1 MGTLSWKFELH
12 YATNMRRNQTIQWTQ
27 VTQYPLFLVI
37 SHTDGKKT
45 NSVIFI
51 GFYFA
56 NVPLYGWFLLCFWG
70 LRLPSAVGLF

>member
-1 MGTLSWKFELH
+1 MNFIMEIRALLCHKYEKKSSNTVDTSH
-12 YATNMRRNQTIQWTQ
+12 AISI
-27 VTQYPLFLVI
+27 VI
-37 SHTDGKKT
+37 GYQSYGREKT

-56 NVPLYGWFLLCFWG
+56 NVPLYGWLLLCFWG